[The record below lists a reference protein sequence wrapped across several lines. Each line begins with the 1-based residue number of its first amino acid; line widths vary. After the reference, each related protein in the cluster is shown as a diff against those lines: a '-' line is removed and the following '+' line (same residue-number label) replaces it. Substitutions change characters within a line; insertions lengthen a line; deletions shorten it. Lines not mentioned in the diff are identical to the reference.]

1 MSHTSKNDF
10 TIEFPKF
17 NSKVN
22 ANDYAKKITTI
33 LAHLGHGHLELIA
46 DPEWNIKGKNYL
58 LISQPTGEGLYI
70 GDRKLHLNLDSVV
83 KSIPILTDWKFASK

>member
-1 MSHTSKNDF
+1 MSDTSKNKI
-10 TIEFPKF
+10 TIELPKF

-33 LAHLGHGHLELIA
+33 LAHLGHGHLELMA
-46 DPEWNIKGKNYL
+46 DPEWNIEDKYGHKGKNYL

-70 GDRKLHLNLDSVV
+70 GDRKLHLHLDSVI
-83 KSIPILTDWKFASK
+83 KAISK

>member
-1 MSHTSKNDF
+1 MSDTSKNKI
-10 TIEFPKF
+10 TIELPKF

-33 LAHLGHGHLELIA
+33 LAHLGHGHLELMA
-46 DPEWNIKGKNYL
+46 DPEWNIADKYGHKGKNYL

-70 GDRKLHLNLDSVV
+70 GDRKLHLNLDSVI
-83 KSIPILTDWKFASK
+83 KAISK